1 MLAMA
6 LPPAMHYLLLIFFSR
21 ACVMPLPRHIAV
33 IDIGKTNAKV
43 VLIDSVTRQQ
53 IGGKTIPNSVVKLG
67 SYPHAD
73 VERLWGFILDSLAE
87 LQAEHGIGG
96 ISITTHG
103 ATAALMA
110 GDRLA
115 MPVLDYEFEGPEE
128 TAAEYGAVR
137 PQFSETLSPRLPNG
151 LNLGAQIFWQ
161 SRRFGAE
168 FAQVTDILTYPQYW
182 AWRLT
187 GVRASEVT
195 SLGCHTDLW
204 APDRGDFSSLVKV
217 EGWRKLFPE
226 LRAAASVIGVVST
239 EIVEA
244 AGLVAGTPVT
254 VGIHDSNASLI
265 PHLGGRE
272 APFTILSTGTWTI
285 AMTVG
290 GSTQWLDAGR
300 DSLANVDAF
309 GRPVPTA
316 RFMGGREFELLVPQP
331 VEPSAED
338 VAKVVAEDIQALP
351 SFAPGVGPF
360 PHSAG
365 RWTSDPAALT
375 DGERT
380 AAVSL
385 YLALVAQACLGLCG
399 LGRSIIIE
407 GPLARNALF
416 GQALAALTGVPVS
429 ASADATGTSMG
440 ASLLFGPEEAQVPQ
454 GRGFSPLNVSGFAD
468 YARLWAGRAA
478 QL

>member
-6 LPPAMHYLLLIFFSR
+6 QRQALHYLPLILLSK

-53 IGGKTIPNSVVKLG
+53 IGGKTTTNSVVKHGL
-67 SYPHAD
+67 YPHAD
-73 VERLWGFILDSLAE
+73 VERLWSFILDSLTA
-87 LQAEHGIGG
+87 LQAEHGIDG

-128 TAAEYGAVR
+128 TAAEYSATR
-137 PQFSETLSPRLPNG
+137 PPFSETLSPRLPNG

-161 SRRFGAE
+161 SRRFSAAFAE
-168 FAQVTDILTYPQYW
+168 VTDILSYPQYW

-187 GVRASEVT
+187 GLSASEVT

-204 APDRGDFSSLVKV
+204 EPDRGDFSSLVDA
-217 EGWRKLFPE
+217 EGWRKLFAPI
-226 LRAAASVIGVVST
+226 RPAASVLGPVSGG
-239 EIVEA
+239 IAEA
-244 AGLVAGTPVT
+244 VGLPLSTPVT

-290 GSTQWLDAGR
+290 GSTQGLDAER

-316 RFMGGREFELLVPQP
+316 RFMGGREFELLVPNP

-338 VAKVVAEDIQALP
+338 IGRVLADDVQALP

-360 PHSAG
+360 PRAEG
-365 RWTSDPAALT
+365 RWTSDPAGLT

-380 AAVSL
+380 ATASL
-385 YLALVAQACLGLCG
+385 YLALVAQASLGLCG
-399 LGRSIIIE
+399 LGESIIIE

-429 ASADATGTSMG
+429 VSADATGTSMG
-440 ASLLFGPEEAQVPQ
+440 ASLLFGPEENEVPQ
-454 GRGFSPLNVSGFAD
+454 ARDLTPLDVPGFAD
-468 YARLWAGRAA
+468 YTRRWAERAA
-478 QL
+478 QF

>member
-6 LPPAMHYLLLIFFSR
+6 RRQALHYLPFILLSR

-53 IGGKTIPNSVVKLG
+53 IGGKTTPNSVVKHG
-67 SYPHAD
+67 PYPHAD
-73 VERLWGFILDSLAE
+73 VERLWSFLLDSLTA
-87 LQAEHGIGG
+87 LQAEHGIDG

-128 TAAEYGAVR
+128 TAAEYGAAR
-137 PQFSETLSPRLPNG
+137 PPFSETLSPRLPNG

-168 FAQVTDILTYPQYW
+168 FAEVTDILFYPQYW

-187 GVRASEVT
+187 GLRASEVT

-204 APDRGDFSSLVKV
+204 APDRGDFSSLVDA
-217 EGWRKLFPE
+217 EGWHKLFPE
-226 LRAAASVIGVVST
+226 LRPAASVLGSVSEEIGKAT
-239 EIVEA
+239 
-244 AGLVAGTPVT
+244 GLVSGTPVT

-272 APFTILSTGTWTI
+272 APFTILSTGTWAI

-290 GSTQWLDAGR
+290 GSTQGLDAGR

-316 RFMGGREFELLVPQP
+316 RFMGGREFELLVPHPQ
-331 VEPSAED
+331 EPSAD
-338 VAKVVAEDIQALP
+338 DIKRVLADDIQALP
-351 SFAPGVGPF
+351 SFVPGVGPF
-360 PHSAG
+360 PHGAG
-365 RWTSDPAALT
+365 RWTSDPATLT

-399 LGRSIIIE
+399 LGQSIIIE

-416 GQALAALTGVPVS
+416 GRALTALTGVPVS

-454 GRGFSPLNVSGFAD
+454 ERSFSPLDVPGFAD
-468 YARLWAGRAA
+468 YAQRWAERVSAG
-478 QL
+478 